1 MHVLML
7 SWEYPPKVVG
17 GIARHVYDLS
27 RAMVEQGS
35 EVTVITCGTQEAP
48 DFELVNGVKV
58 YRVTMNNPSTPD
70 FLTWVLQ
77 LNLNMVE
84 QANRLVLM
92 GEKFDIVHAHD
103 WLAGF
108 AGKNLKHAWRIP
120 LISTIHATEYGRNTG
135 LHNELQR
142 YISNVEWWLG
152 YESWRVICCS
162 QYMRNELLSVFQIP
176 DDKILIIPNGVYP
189 EEFRTTS
196 VDVNKVRSNYSAP
209 NEKIIFHV
217 GRIVREKGLGVLLD
231 AFSRVLAVEPQ
242 TKLIIAGRGPYLEEL
257 RYRAYQLGIYE
268 KIYFAGYIDDNTR
281 NALYQCADVTV
292 FPSLYEPFGIVALE
306 GMAAGTPIVVSDTG
320 GMSEIIQHGVNGLKA
335 YNDNPVSL
343 ADNIL
348 WALHNP
354 EHTKKMS
361 LKAWEDIK
369 NIYDWNKIANS
380 TIEAYQRILTEY
392 QASTWHAVMHEEAAR
407 EAMMSSMVRAIG
419 AEEMSR
425 YRDIH

>member
-1 MHVLML
+1 ML

-27 RAMVEQGS
+27 RAMVAQGS
-35 EVTVITCGTQEAP
+35 EVTVITCGSQDAP
-48 DFELVNGVKV
+48 AFELVNGVKV

-92 GEKFDIVHAHD
+92 GEKFDIVHSHD
-103 WLAGF
+103 WLAAF

-120 LISTIHATEYGRNTG
+120 LVSTIHATEYGRNMG
-135 LHNELQR
+135 LHNDLQR

-162 QYMRNELLSVFQIP
+162 QYMRKELLGVFQIP
-176 DDKILIIPNGVYP
+176 DDKIQIIPNGVYP
-189 EEFRTTS
+189 EDFQKTTMDTS
-196 VDVNKVRSNYSAP
+196 KIRNNYCAS

-242 TKLIIAGRGPYLEEL
+242 TKLIIAGRGPYSEEL
-257 RYRAYQLGIYE
+257 RYRAYQLGIYGR
-268 KIYFAGYIDDNTR
+268 IYFTGYIDDDTR
-281 NALYQCADVTV
+281 NALYKCSDVTV

-306 GMAAGTPIVVSDTG
+306 GMAAGTALVVSDTG

-354 EHTKKMS
+354 EHTLKMRA
-361 LKAWEDIK
+361 KALEDIK
-369 NIYDWNKIANS
+369 NLYDWNKLAMQ
-380 TIEAYQRILTEY
+380 TLFTYQQILEEY
-392 QASTWHAVMHEEAAR
+392 QNSTWHAVMHEEAAR
-407 EAMMSSMVRAIG
+407 DAMMSSMLRPIE